1 MIYINENFYTT
12 RGYEIQSYT
21 NNLLTSSMEDY
32 LEMIYRGYLT
42 DGFIRLN
49 KLANLLNV
57 KDSSASKMVQKLG
70 KLNLINYEKYGV
82 ITLTPKG
89 IEIGRFLLY
98 RHNILERF
106 LSFLGSDENILIET
120 ELIEHVISKETVNN
134 LSLLNSFFYD
144 NEDVM
149 LKFLKYKEG
158 ILLTKRDSK
167 KKDDNI

>member
-1 MIYINENFYTT
+1 MVIHINENFYTT

-32 LEMIYRGYLT
+32 LEMIYRGSLT

-70 KLNLINYEKYGV
+70 KLKLINYEKYGV

-89 IEIGRFLLY
+89 IDIGSFLLY

-134 LSLLNSFFYD
+134 LSLLNSFFND

-158 ILLTKRDSK
+158 ILLTK
-167 KKDDNI
+167 KDDNI